1 MDNGHGEQ
9 SAPLVW
15 NEAGMH
21 PQGHRRLLFGWP
33 SNGSPGPQGPY
44 YYGVG
49 EDKAYGRDIVEAHCQ
64 ACLYA
69 GIKIGGTDTK
79 AMPVQWRFQLGPCA
93 GVNVGDRLWAA
104 RFILH
109 SVWSSEQTSHEPFQY
124 QYHMD

>member
-15 NEAGMH
+15 NEAGMY

-93 GVNVGDRLWAA
+93 GVNVGDRHLAQCVV
-104 RFILH
+104 F
-109 SVWSSEQTSHEPFQY
+109 
-124 QYHMD
+124 